1 MVPPLSRDEEWQALR
16 IHLPEQ
22 YEGLA
27 IEHRQLLTQYGNAK
41 IRDADTLL
49 RFILL
54 HVGANLPLRQ
64 TVAVM
69 AEAGGPRLS
78 PMRLHKK
85 MARAA
90 PYLRALV
97 ERMVSWPV
105 EGAPEQWGGYVF
117 AAVDATVVCGPGA
130 IGTDARIH
138 TKLRVADVSLAA
150 VEVTDETGGETFCR
164 FAWEPGELAVADR
177 AYFTP
182 RGIQHVL
189 DAGAHVLVRYR
200 LDGAVLH
207 DDRGDVLDV
216 LDAAAH
222 LEVGQTMDLDVAI
235 KLPQRVAPGRL
246 IAYRL
251 PDDAADRAR
260 ERLRREKGT
269 HLSARVFEAAKY
281 VLLFTTAA
289 RSRLDAVRCLS
300 AYRLR
305 WQIELQFKR
314 WKSLCGFD
322 LLPNW
327 RDDTTLAWL
336 YAKVLLGALL
346 DRMASIP
353 TELSPPERRTPVDR
367 HTRLVLRPVEAHEH
381 PLAAH
386 DRRAPAVHAARSPRT
401 TPQHRSSPTTD

>member
-1 MVPPLSRDEEWQALR
+1 MRADLCDRAFMGKIDVLSGWQT
-16 IHLPEQ
+16 ITTHLPAE
-22 YEGLA
+22 YEALA
-27 IEHRQLLTQYGNAK
+27 AEHRQVETKFGHAK
-41 IRDADTLL
+41 IRDAETLL
-49 RFILL
+49 RFVLL
-54 HVGANLPLRQ
+54 HVGAELPLRQ

-69 AEAGGPRLS
+69 AEAGGPSLS

-97 ERMVSWPV
+97 ERMVAWPTQ
-105 EGAPEQWGGYVF
+105 GAPEHWGGYVF

-130 IGTDARIH
+130 VGTDARIH

-150 VEVTDETGGETFCR
+150 VEVTDETAGETFCR

-189 DAGAHVLVRYR
+189 DAGADVLVRYR
-200 LDGAVLH
+200 LEGAELQDENGKAIDVLGAVES
-207 DDRGDVLDV
+207 
-216 LDAAAH
+216 

-235 KLPQRVAPGRL
+235 KLPRRVAAGRL

-251 PDDAADRAR
+251 PDDVVERAR
-260 ERLRREKGT
+260 EKLRREKGSA
-269 HLSARVFEAAKY
+269 LSGRVYEAAKY

-289 RSRLDAVRCLS
+289 RSRLDAGRCLS

-353 TELSPPERRTPVDR
+353 TGLSPPDPHAHLDR
-367 HTRLVLRPVEAHEH
+367 DAGHVVRPLEAHQH
-381 PLAAH
+381 PMAAD
-386 DRRAPAVHAARSPRT
+386 DRRASAVRAA
-401 TPQHRSSPTTD
+401 